1 MTQRFNYL
9 FSTLFIFSFLNLTA
23 QIEKYHYKRA
33 LKGISGDW
41 HKINLPDNI
50 YSKVNPNYND
60 IRVYGITGD
69 NDTIE
74 APYVFQTSEGTLK
87 DESIAFKLLN
97 QTSNASGYF
106 YTFQISE
113 DVSINEIV
121 LNFDQKNFDW
131 KLKLEGGNDQSQ
143 WYTITDN
150 YRIVAINNALTDY
163 TFSTINF
170 PDVKYRYF
178 RLQIKANEKPNLVE
192 PKINRIISSNGQ
204 YKRYPVKFL
213 KNDLVAKQSIIEL
226 ALQDKVPVSF
236 VQFKIKNKYDYYRPF
251 TIEYLIDSTKTQK
264 GWIKNYVEL
273 TSGTL
278 SSLEKN
284 NIDLEDDVL
293 AKQFRITIEN
303 NDNEALQ
310 IDSIIVQGTIQNI
323 MARFDKKA
331 DYYLVYGNN
340 MADAAHYDIENFSNK
355 IPTEATAIELGAE
368 ELIPR
373 AAVKPAEALF
383 KNKYWLWGI
392 MGLIIVLL
400 GGFSLRMMKKQ

>member
-9 FSTLFIFSFLNLTA
+9 FSILFIFLIFNLSA
-23 QIEKYHYKRA
+23 QIEKYNYKRA
-33 LKGISGDW
+33 LKGISSDW

-60 IRVYGITGD
+60 IRIYGVSAG

-143 WYTITDN
+143 WFTITDN

-178 RLQIKANEKPNLVE
+178 RLQVIANEKPNLVE
-192 PKINRIISSNGQ
+192 PKINRTVSANGQ
-204 YKRYPVKFL
+204 YKRYTVKLL
-213 KNDLVAKQSIIEL
+213 KNDLVAKQSIIEV

-251 TIEYLIDSTKTQK
+251 TIAYLIDSTQTQK
-264 GWIKNYVEL
+264 GWIRNYAEL
-273 TSGTL
+273 ASGTL

-284 NIDLEDDVL
+284 NIVVENVL

-303 NDNEALQ
+303 SDNEALQ
-310 IDSIIVQGTIQNI
+310 IDSIIVQGAIQNI

-355 IPTEATAIELGAE
+355 IPTEATALELGSE
-368 ELIPR
+368 ELIPH
-373 AAVKPAEALF
+373 AAAKPAEALF